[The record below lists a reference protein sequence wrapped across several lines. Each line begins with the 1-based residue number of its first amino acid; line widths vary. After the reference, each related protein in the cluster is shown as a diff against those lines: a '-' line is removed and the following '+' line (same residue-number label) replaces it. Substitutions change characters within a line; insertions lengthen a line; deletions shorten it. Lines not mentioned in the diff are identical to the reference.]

1 MGKSVN
7 NRKFCSIL
15 LMAVISVAPLS
26 AAIAA
31 TGALTWPAPK
41 DTLRQVHLAGLIP
54 LPQETIE
61 YHVHDQLY
69 VFVNGQAV
77 TVPAGI
83 GINTQDPGVASFPT
97 GSGET
102 IGLVAP
108 CQLACISPLHTHDA
122 SGLIHIE
129 APKRESFN
137 LGQFFT
143 EWGVRLNAAC
153 VGNYCRP
160 ATSIH
165 AYVNGARYSGNPA
178 HILLT
183 GAQKITI
190 VIGIPPAHIP
200 G

>member
-1 MGKSVN
+1 M
-7 NRKFCSIL
+7 L
-15 LMAVISVAPLS
+15 PPAT
-26 AAIAA
+26 AIAG
-31 TGALTWPAPK
+31 TGVPAWPAPK
-41 DTLRQVHLAGLIP
+41 DVLRRVHLAGLVP
-54 LPQETIE
+54 LPEERVE

-83 GINTQDPGVASFPT
+83 GINTQDPGVASFPSS
-97 GSGET
+97 SGVT
-102 IGLVAP
+102 IGLVAA
-108 CQLACISPLHTHDA
+108 CQHACISPLHTHDA

-129 APKRESFN
+129 APKREPFN

-153 VGNYCRP
+153 VAKYCRP
-160 ATSIH
+160 DVPINV
-165 AYVNGARYSGNPA
+165 YVNGAAYTGNPA
-178 HILLT
+178 RLPLT

-190 VIGIPPAHIP
+190 VIGTPPAHIP